1 MSTLLFTVND
11 SNNTFEVANKTKIYI
26 FENVKEYK
34 EELCDIIEKN
44 KMSYIEIKT
53 LVESWGGNID
63 LVDLNTLIKNY
74 KKMNQ
79 KGSQFKFGV

>member
-1 MSTLLFTVND
+1 MSTLLITVND

-26 FENVKEYK
+26 FDNVKEYK

-44 KMSYIEIKT
+44 KMPYTEIKD

-74 KKMNQ
+74 KKNKP
-79 KGSQFKFGV
+79 KGFSI